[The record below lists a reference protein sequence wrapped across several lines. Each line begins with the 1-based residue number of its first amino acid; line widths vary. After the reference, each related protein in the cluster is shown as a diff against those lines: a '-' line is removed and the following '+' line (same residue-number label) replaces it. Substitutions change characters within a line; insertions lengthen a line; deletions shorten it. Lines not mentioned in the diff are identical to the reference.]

1 MAMAH
6 LAHRMTRAPG
16 RRLRRLQILRDDFA
30 DIGSAAGEPIVCE
43 IRCGKP

>member
-6 LAHRMTRAPG
+6 LAHHMTRAPG

-30 DIGSAAGEPIVCE
+30 AIGSAAGEPIACK
-43 IRCGKP
+43 IRYGKP